1 MSFTQYCEHGGVV
14 CQECVIAK
22 DAQIAALEKDIIR
35 LTGAWVAEE
44 QKVAALEEELEWHR
58 DADRQDYIR
67 TGGRSSSKLLEE
79 IAALEAEVER
89 LKHWLV
95 ASPAQMSVGGG
106 RLLPIDSTGMRTLID
121 ERAPFVA
128 LAKAANAL
136 LFNGIEAVETA
147 LAHPAVQRAV
157 TG

>member
-1 MSFTQYCEHGGVV
+1 MRFGSDPASIPRYER
-14 CQECVIAK
+14 ECV
-22 DAQIAALEKDIIR
+22 AQAA
-35 LTGAWVAEE
+35 
-44 QKVAALEEELEWHR
+44 Q
-58 DADRQDYIR
+58 
-67 TGGRSSSKLLEE
+67 

>member
-1 MSFTQYCEHGGVV
+1 MSVKVGGEQHAWLHQQWPPPYCCLCNHE
-14 CQECVIAK
+14 ALLTTK
-22 DAQIAALEKDIIR
+22 DAQIGALEK
-35 LTGAWVAEE
+35 
-44 QKVAALEEELEWHR
+44 ELEWHR

-106 RLLPIDSTGMRTLID
+106 RLLSIDSTR
-121 ERAPFVA
+121 
-128 LAKAANAL
+128 
-136 LFNGIEAVETA
+136 
-147 LAHPAVQRAV
+147 
-157 TG
+157 